1 MQKTTSKSRRMKT
14 MEKKAYEYPEMD
26 IMEFGTEDI
35 ITTSES
41 KDPDELPII
50 PRG

>member
-35 ITTSES
+35 ITTSATS
-41 KDPDELPII
+41 DPDDLPVV

>member
-1 MQKTTSKSRRMKT
+1 

-35 ITTSES
+35 ITTSGI
-41 KDPDELPII
+41 DNPELPFV
-50 PRG
+50 PVSGK

>member
-1 MQKTTSKSRRMKT
+1 MQKTTSKSRRMKI

>member
-14 MEKKAYEYPEMD
+14 MEKKTYEYPEMD